1 MRTIEALQVET
12 TLRLAL
18 PQTQVVCGLG
28 VVSGDHGVVRHRD
41 DFLASLPDRL
51 HAVDALCMTVET
63 DLVRDIRTLDL
74 PRIVLLEPR
83 VGRLKLAAVGRD
95 QLLEDTWT
103 ETRASVAS
111 LGPVSQ
117 SR

>member
-18 PQTQVVCGLG
+18 PQTQVVRRLG

-41 DFLASLPDRL
+41 DFLAALPDRL
-51 HAVDALCMTVET
+51 HAVNALCMTVET
-63 DLVRDIRTLDL
+63 DLIRDIRACEL
-74 PRIVLLEPR
+74 PRVVVLEPR

-103 ETRASVAS
+103 ETRALAAS

-117 SR
+117 